1 MLTNDTMST
10 TPSRQER
17 IKAINSVSALQP
29 FIRILV
35 ESDKEGI
42 VYFDVEDKAEHIIYS
57 TSLEEAV
64 REEKEQ
70 YVNKL
75 LDDARRRR
83 EYDDQLEW
91 VQKNV
96 GEISYSTDSLV
107 AAYKTGICPE
117 TGECYETYIV
127 SSFSKFYHDHDEIEF
142 TRDFDIDWCKRVPND
157 LESINKLYAV

>member
-1 MLTNDTMST
+1 MST
-10 TPSRQER
+10 TPSRKER
-17 IKAINSVSALQP
+17 IKALTSISNLQP

-42 VYFDVEDKAEHIIYS
+42 AYFDVEDKAENIIYS

-96 GEISYSTDSLV
+96 GEISYSTDGLV

-117 TGECYETYIV
+117 TGECYETYII
-127 SSFSKFYHDHDEIEF
+127 SSFSKFYHDHDEIEC

-157 LESINKLYAV
+157 LCSIDRPI

>member
-1 MLTNDTMST
+1 MST

-42 VYFDVEDKAEHIIYS
+42 VYFDVEDKAENIIYS
-57 TSLEEAV
+57 TSLAEAI

-70 YVNKL
+70 YVNNL

-91 VQKNV
+91 IQKNV

-107 AAYKTGICPE
+107 AAYKTGLCPV
-117 TGECYETYIV
+117 TGEGYITYIV
-127 SSFSKFYHDHDEIEF
+127 SSFSKFYHNHDEIEF
-142 TRDFDIDWCKRVPND
+142 TRDFDIDWGKRTPND